1 MRKSKLTLTADP
13 SIIETAKRLAAAR
26 NTSVSALFSRLI
38 ESMQA
43 EEETGIDGVGPLTRK
58 ASGLVSLP
66 GWTFRSHLAIDDRIH
81 DFEDA
86 LQFHSA
92 I

>member
-13 SIIETAKRLAAAR
+13 STIETAKRLAAAR

-66 GWTFRSHLAIDDRIH
+66 AGRSDHDLLA
-81 DFEDA
+81 DA
-86 LQFHSA
+86 LLEKHGSNG
-92 I
+92 

>member
-1 MRKSKLTLTADP
+1 MRKSKLTLTADA
-13 SIIETAKRLAAAR
+13 SIIDAAKRLAAAR

-43 EEETGIDGVGPLTRK
+43 EQGAADADLGLLTQR

-66 GWTFRSHLAIDDRIH
+66 EGRCDRDLLA
-81 DFEDA
+81 DA
-86 LQFHSA
+86 LTEKYGSPG
-92 I
+92 

>member
-1 MRKSKLTLTADP
+1 MRKSKLTLTADA
-13 SIIETAKRLAAAR
+13 SIIDAAKRLAAAR

-43 EEETGIDGVGPLTRK
+43 EQGATNADLGLLTQR

-66 GWTFRSHLAIDDRIH
+66 EGRSDRELLA
-81 DFEDA
+81 DA
-86 LQFHSA
+86 LTEKYGSPG
-92 I
+92 